1 MGKENLIIHIVII
14 LPVDGRDFT
23 PPQTSR
29 LPFVKNENEPK
40 TPCERFPTPKRTG
53 HSFTHKTEIK
63 SMAARDSDGDEE
75 SVNCISVSL
84 SLSLPKCTMLDCR
97 SLSVVLLL

>member
-14 LPVDGRDFT
+14 LRTHGRDFT

-40 TPCERFPTPKRTG
+40 TPRGRFPTPTRTG
-53 HSFTHKTEIK
+53 HSFTRKTEIK
-63 SMAARDSDGDEE
+63 SMAAKDADGDEE
-75 SVNCISVSL
+75 SVNWISVSL
-84 SLSLPKCTMLDCR
+84 SHSQSARCR
-97 SLSVVLLL
+97 AAVLSVVLLL